1 MAYPTVSGPYG
12 LIPINLIGGQ
22 VFAGATRQIPIGSS
36 NDTAI
41 FFGDVVKLDSA
52 GLLQKD
58 TGTSA
63 ATPVGVFLGC
73 SYTDPTFGKVFRQ
86 YYPADTA
93 ASDIMA
99 YVQDD
104 PDALFKVAI
113 TTAGSQTVSGVTR
126 TAVGNNSALIQGTGS
141 TTTGNSAV
149 SISATTATTLSLPV
163 RIIDV
168 VPETANAAG
177 SYTEVIVKWNAP
189 YYDETTTTVVGGHQ
203 YLNPVGV

>member
-1 MAYPTVSGPYG
+1 MAYPTVSAPYG
-12 LIPINLIGGQ
+12 LIPINLIGGR
-22 VFAGATRQIPIGSS
+22 VFAGATRQIPIGSGEATS
-36 NDTAI
+36 I
-41 FFGDVVKLDSA
+41 FYGDVVKFNTDGNLTR
-52 GLLQKD
+52 D
-58 TGTSA
+58 TSTDA

-86 YYPADTA
+86 YYPENTV

-113 TTAGSQTVSGVTR
+113 TAAGASTISGVTR

-168 VPETANAAG
+168 VPETANTAG

-189 YYDETTTTVVGGHQ
+189 YYDESTTTVVGGHQ

>member
-41 FFGDVVKLDSA
+41 FFGDVVKLDSD

-58 TGTSA
+58 TGTST

-86 YYPADTA
+86 YYPENTV

-104 PDALFKVAI
+104 PDALYKVAV
-113 TTAGSQTVSGVTR
+113 TAAGSQTVSGVTR

-149 SISATTATTLSLPV
+149 SISATTAVTASLPV

-168 VPETANAAG
+168 VPETANISG

-189 YYDETTTTVVGGHQ
+189 YYDVANTTIAGGHQ
-203 YLNPVGV
+203 YLNPTGV